1 MLDQIAEWVVKIP
14 VLLFAITI
22 HEYAHARTA
31 LSLGDP
37 TARMAG
43 RITLNPISHLDPFGA
58 ICLFL
63 FNFGWAKPVPINPRY
78 FRNPRMG
85 SLWVSLAGPLAN
97 LGVALVMGIF
107 IRYFLFSSEL
117 YLTVL
122 ITMLLMNIGLGLFNL
137 LPIPPLDGSHVLESL
152 LPYNALVKYR
162 QIERYAPIVLLGVFF
177 ADQFLHLRIFS
188 RLLGY
193 PIFYIAHLFAG
204 KIFSGS
210 SESSEEA

>member
-1 MLDQIAEWVVKIP
+1 MLDQISEWIVKIP
-14 VLLFAITI
+14 VLLFAITV

-37 TARMAG
+37 TAKLAG
-43 RITLNPISHLDPFGA
+43 RITFNPISHMDPFGA

-63 FNFGWAKPVPINPRY
+63 FNFGWAKPVPVNPRY
-78 FRNPRMG
+78 FRNPRLG

-97 LGVALVMGIF
+97 LGVALVMGIL
-107 IRYFLFSSEL
+107 IRYFLFPWDL
-117 YLTVL
+117 YLTML

-152 LPYNALVKYR
+152 LPYSALVKYR
-162 QIERYAPIVLLGVFF
+162 QIERYAPIVLMSIFF

-193 PIFYIAHLFAG
+193 PIFYLAHLLAG
-204 KIFSGS
+204 DNLFTLMRVL
-210 SESSEEA
+210 